1 MTGPVDPAPGPDTSF
16 GLDTSISGPGAPVP
30 DRAARSADGPV
41 LDPEVPAP
49 PSPAVAAVRDVLRAA
64 RDLVQLEDVHEL
76 LDRTLALSC
85 RLTGAGAGVLLVVDE
100 DVDWSRGDV
109 LRHGGAD
116 HPTLAQGL
124 IRGGPETV
132 ALSADVV
139 ADGRVRAT
147 IRLGALPAGQAE
159 THQPTLLTLA
169 AVAGTRLDALRQREA
184 ARLYQ
189 AVSQALWELDRTLTG
204 TVDLDDTLPL
214 LTRRVREVLH
224 AGAVALVARPD
235 ETTLRVLAAAGEGA
249 GAALADLAPDL
260 HEVLDHRQPRHW
272 AAQLEGEVAYV
283 SIVPL
288 EDRGPEPAVLL
299 VQHWRS
305 PQGVLRQE
313 VQDVV
318 SAMALHAS
326 LVLDRELGERE
337 HDLLTL
343 LEDRDRIARDLHDL
357 VIQRLFAVGLT
368 LQGAT
373 RRALLPE
380 VVERL
385 EGAVSELDQTIRD
398 IRATIFQLRHR
409 PGEGSFRADLR
420 ALVES
425 YAPTLGLA
433 PVLHLHGPLDAVAD
447 DETHA
452 QVLMV
457 VREALSNIVRHA
469 RASSVEVTAVAT
481 AEELSLTVTDDGVG
495 IPPDAVESGL
505 GNVRARASD
514 RGGRVELRPVE
525 PHGTQLRWTVPL

>member
-1 MTGPVDPAPGPDTSF
+1 MTGPDASSPGPD
-16 GLDTSISGPGAPVP
+16 DA
-30 DRAARSADGPV
+30 
-41 LDPEVPAP
+41 VPAAP
-49 PSPAVAAVRDVLRAA
+49 AGAAPGSPVTDAPLAPSPTPVDDVLRAS
-64 RDLVQLEDVHEL
+64 RDLFQLEDADEL
-76 LDRTLALSC
+76 LDRTLELAC
-85 RLTGAGAGVLLVVDE
+85 RLSGAGAGVVLVVDE
-100 DVDWSRGDV
+100 AVDWCRGDV
-109 LRHGGAD
+109 LRHGGAT
-116 HPTLAQGL
+116 HPALAQGL
-124 IRGGPETV
+124 LRGAPEAV

-147 IRLGALPAGQAE
+147 LRLGSLSSAAAE
-159 THQPTLLTLA
+159 VHRGTVLALA
-169 AVAGTRLDALRQREA
+169 ATAGARLETLRQREA

-189 AVSQALWELDRTLTG
+189 AVSQAVWELDRTLTG
-204 TVDLDDTLPL
+204 SVDLDDTLPL
-214 LTRRVREVLH
+214 LTRRVQEVLD
-224 AGAVALVARPD
+224 AETVALVGRPD
-235 ETTLRVLAAAGEGA
+235 ESTLRVLAASGEGV
-249 GAALADLAPDL
+249 GAALADLRPDL
-260 HEVLDHRQPRHW
+260 EEVLEHLEARHW
-272 AAQLEGEVAYV
+272 AAQRDGRPRHSSV
-283 SIVPL
+283 VPL
-288 EDRGPEPAVLL
+288 ENRGPEPVVLL

-305 PQGVLRQE
+305 PQGVPRQE

-337 HDLLTL
+337 HDLLML

-368 LQGAT
+368 LQGAN
-373 RRALLPE
+373 RRAILPE

-385 EGAVSELDQTIRD
+385 DGAVNELDQTIRD

-420 ALVES
+420 ELVES

-447 DETHA
+447 DETHS

-457 VREALSNIVRHA
+457 VREALSNVVRHA

-481 AEELSLTVTDDGVG
+481 ADELSLTVVDDGVG
-495 IPPDAVESGL
+495 IPADVVESGL
-505 GNVRARASD
+505 GNVRARATD

-525 PHGTQLRWTVPL
+525 PHGTHLRWTVPI

>member
-1 MTGPVDPAPGPDTSF
+1 MTGPASF
-16 GLDTSISGPGAPVP
+16 S
-30 DRAARSADGPV
+30 
-41 LDPEVPAP
+41 PAP
-49 PSPAVAAVRDVLRAA
+49 PPTDLLRAA
-64 RDLVQLEDVHEL
+64 RDLVQLEDAHEL

-85 RLTGAGAGVLLVVDE
+85 LLTGAGAGVLVVVD
-100 DVDWSRGDV
+100 DAVDWSRGDV
-109 LRHGGAD
+109 LRHGGAS
-116 HPTLAQGL
+116 HPALAQGL
-124 IRGGPETV
+124 VRGGPETV

-139 ADGRVRAT
+139 VDGRVRAT
-147 IRLGALPAGQAE
+147 IRLGALSPEAAE
-159 THQPTLLTLA
+159 AHHSTVLTLA
-169 AVAGTRLDALRQREA
+169 TAAGARLETLRQREA

-189 AVSQALWELDRTLTG
+189 AVNQALWELDQTLTG
-204 TVDLDDTLPL
+204 AVDLDDTLPL
-214 LTRRVREVLH
+214 FTRRVQEVLH
-224 AGAVALVARPD
+224 AETVVLVGRPD
-235 ETTLRVLAAAGEGA
+235 ETTLRVLAASGQGA
-249 GAALADLAPDL
+249 GPALADLQPDL
-260 HEVLDHRQPRHW
+260 VEVLDHREPRHW
-272 AAQLEGEVAYV
+272 AVRSEGRMRHT
-283 SIVPL
+283 SIVAL
-288 EDRGPEPAVLL
+288 ENRGPEPVVLL

-326 LVLDRELGERE
+326 LILDRELGERE
-337 HDLLTL
+337 HDLLML

-368 LQGAT
+368 LQGAN
-373 RRALLPE
+373 RRAVLPE

-385 EGAVSELDQTIRD
+385 DGAVNELDQTIRD

-447 DETHA
+447 DETHS

-457 VREALSNIVRHA
+457 VREALSNVVRHA

-481 AEELSLTVTDDGVG
+481 ADELSLTVTDDGVG
-495 IPPDAVESGL
+495 IPPGASESGL
-505 GNVRARASD
+505 GNVRARAAD
-514 RGGRVELRPVE
+514 RGGRVDLGPVE
-525 PHGTQLRWTVPL
+525 PHGTCLRWTVPL

>member
-1 MTGPVDPAPGPDTSF
+1 MTGPDTPLPGSPGSPGSFDAGTDADAPARP
-16 GLDTSISGPGAPVP
+16 PVP
-30 DRAARSADGPV
+30 ALP
-41 LDPEVPAP
+41 
-49 PSPAVAAVRDVLRAA
+49 DVLRAA

-76 LDRTLALSC
+76 LDRTLELSC
-85 RLTGAGAGVLLVVDE
+85 RLSGAEAGVLVVVDE
-100 DVDWSRGDV
+100 AVDWSHGDV
-109 LRHGGAD
+109 LRHGGAT
-116 HPTLAQGL
+116 HPALAQGL
-124 IRGGPETV
+124 VRGAAEAV

-139 ADGRVRAT
+139 ADGQVRAT
-147 IRLGALPAGQAE
+147 IRLGALSSEDAE
-159 THQPTLLTLA
+159 AHRSGVLTLA
-169 AVAGTRLDALRQREA
+169 AAAGTRLETLRQREA

-204 TVDLDDTLPL
+204 SVDLDDTLPL
-214 LTRRVREVLH
+214 LVRRVREVLH
-224 AGAVALVARPD
+224 AQTVALVGRPD
-235 ETTLRVLAAAGEGA
+235 ESTLRVLAASGEGV
-249 GAALADLAPDL
+249 GVALADLRPDL
-260 HEVLDHRQPRHW
+260 DEVLEHREARHW
-272 AAQLEGEVAYV
+272 AVQREGAARHI
-283 SIVPL
+283 SLVPL
-288 EDRGPEPAVLL
+288 ENRGPEPVVLL

-305 PQGVLRQE
+305 PQGVPRQE

-318 SAMALHAS
+318 SAMALHTS

-337 HDLLTL
+337 HDLLML

-368 LQGAT
+368 LQGAN
-373 RRALLPE
+373 RRAVLPE

-385 EGAVSELDQTIRD
+385 DGAVNELDQTIRD

-447 DETHA
+447 DETHS

-457 VREALSNIVRHA
+457 VREALSNVVRHA
-469 RASSVEVTAVAT
+469 RAGSVEVTAVAT
-481 AEELSLTVTDDGVG
+481 ADALSLTVVDDGVG

-505 GNVRARASD
+505 GNVRARAAD

-525 PHGTQLRWTVPL
+525 PHGTHLRWIVPL

>member
-1 MTGPVDPAPGPDTSF
+1 MTAPD
-16 GLDTSISGPGAPVP
+16 A
-30 DRAARSADGPV
+30 
-41 LDPEVPAP
+41 
-49 PSPAVAAVRDVLRAA
+49 PSPARDLPAAPDRRGVPDVDAGHDVQAVLRAA
-64 RDLVQLEDVHEL
+64 RDLVQIEDAHEL

-85 RLTGAGAGVLLVVDE
+85 RLTGAAAGVLLVVDE
-100 DVDWSRGDV
+100 DLDRSRGDV
-109 LRHGGAD
+109 LRYGGAD

-147 IRLGALPAGQAE
+147 IRLGALPSQHTGQAAQAGLSGAQRA
-159 THQPTLLTLA
+159 TALTLA
-169 AVAGTRLDALRQREA
+169 AAAGARLETLRQREA

-189 AVSQALWELDRTLTG
+189 AVSQALWELDRTLTSS
-204 TVDLDDTLPL
+204 VDLEDTLPL

-224 AGAVALVARPD
+224 AGTVALVARPD
-235 ETTLRVLAAAGEGA
+235 ETTLRVLAAAGEGS
-249 GAALADLAPDL
+249 GAALADLRTDL
-260 HEVLDHRQPRHW
+260 HEVLDHREPRHW
-272 AAQLEGEVAYV
+272 AVQRDAGLVYV

-288 EDRGPEPAVLL
+288 ENRGPEPAVLL

-313 VQDVV
+313 VQDVI

-337 HDLLTL
+337 HDLLML

-373 RRALLPE
+373 RRAVLPE

-385 EGAVSELDQTIRD
+385 EGAVNELDQTIRD

-447 DETHA
+447 DETHS

-457 VREALSNIVRHA
+457 VREALSNVARHA

-481 AEELSLTVTDDGVG
+481 ADELSLTVTDDGVG
-495 IPPDAVESGL
+495 IPPAAVESGL
-505 GNVRARASD
+505 GNVRARAAD
-514 RGGRVELRPVE
+514 RGGRVQLRAVE
-525 PHGTQLRWTVPL
+525 PHGTQLCWTVPL